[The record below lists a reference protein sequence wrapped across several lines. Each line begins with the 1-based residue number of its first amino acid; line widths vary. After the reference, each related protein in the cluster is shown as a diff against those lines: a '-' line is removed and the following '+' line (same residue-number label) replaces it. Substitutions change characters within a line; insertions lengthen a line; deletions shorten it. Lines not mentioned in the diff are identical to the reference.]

1 MRLSP
6 GYSECD
12 CGWYGPSLQ
21 FVKVNIKWSDGTRSS
36 LKRCRTC
43 ATNIINHDGVAAQVL
58 TNDANAEDYVVTL
71 VKDSEGNHLY

>member
-12 CGWYGPSLQ
+12 CGWYGPTLQ

-36 LKRCRTC
+36 LKRCRAC
-43 ATNIINHDGVAAQVL
+43 ATNIVNEEEAS
-58 TNDANAEDYVVTL
+58 DYVVTL
-71 VKDSEGNHLY
+71 VKDSSGNHLY